1 MGCKELKASVYHQ
14 GHIDI
19 DMMNIFDVRHQNNA
33 LHFMQHKYGA
43 YFHIVFSE
51 LFFETM
57 A

>member
-1 MGCKELKASVYHQ
+1 MGCKELKASVYLQ
-14 GHIDI
+14 SHIDI

-43 YFHIVFSE
+43 YFHIAFSE